1 MRGGGCGQ
9 HGFTLLEMMLVLL
22 LLGIGAW
29 LVVGQ
34 LPSSAYR
41 VEQES
46 QRLAERLQRL
56 TYQATLEGRL
66 YGLRVQPDRWQLK
79 RWHAHGWQDLS
90 LPQGGGSQTLP
101 SGWRLELIEPL
112 QEIVEET
119 PQVLMLPGGE
129 VTPFRLR
136 YFFAERL
143 MAEIVLDDEGRI
155 RTVDDIIEES

>member
-1 MRGGGCGQ
+1 MASCDRER
-9 HGFTLLEMMLVLL
+9 GFTLLEMMLVLL
-22 LLGIGAW
+22 LLGIGTW
-29 LVVGQ
+29 LVIGK
-34 LPSSAYR
+34 LPNSAYR

-56 TYQATLEGRL
+56 TYQATLEGRT
-66 YGLRVQPDRWQLK
+66 YGLMVQPGRWQLK
-79 RWHAHGWQDLS
+79 RWHAQGWQDLQ
-90 LPQGGGSQTLP
+90 LPQGAGAQTLP
-101 SGWRLELIEPL
+101 TGWRLELLPPV
-112 QEIVEET
+112 QETAEEV

-155 RTVDDIIEES
+155 RTLDDIVEES